1 MRVLF
6 ACGGTAGHIYP
17 AVSVADAI
25 KERYPEST
33 FIFIGAEGKM
43 EMDIVPREG
52 YDIISLPI
60 SNISRELSLC
70 GLKHNLS
77 TGISIIKSLKLAK
90 KLIKDFSPDFIIGT
104 GGYVCYPVLYIGARL
119 KIPTLVHESNVFPG
133 LTTKMLAPHVD
144 KILLGVESGKSYYKD
159 KSKLVFTGTP
169 VRTVF
174 LKTDKL
180 AARRE
185 LGLDEQ
191 NPLVLSVWGSLGSE
205 HMNSIMLELIPR
217 LAEEKSIH
225 LVHSAGKAYYKEFMD
240 ELLKKGFSSAHS
252 ENVDVCDYIYNL
264 DKYLIAADL
273 VICRAGA
280 STLAELTYLGKPAI
294 IVPSPNV
301 TNNHQEKN
309 AEVIGKSGAAL
320 LMTEGSFDSGDLYS
334 VLLKLL
340 NDTDTLDA
348 MGKAME
354 ALSVKN
360 STDRILE
367 VISPFTNATEDKL

>member
-90 KLIKDFSPDFIIGT
+90 KLIKDFSPDLIIGT

-133 LTTKMLAPHVD
+133 LTTKMLAPYVD